1 MQVAL
6 KEAIE
11 QIKKAGFSHIKV
23 ELEGD
28 IGRDGEQECSDCYGE
43 GREDCDNCSGEG
55 YVETGQY
62 TRISDEPVREECDDC
77 YGDGRIDCSECGGS
91 GEMGNFMEEDTCEEY
106 MKSHVPSDVLDRLT
120 YGRFYEDG
128 SVDSE
133 FTFTVPIEAIEDVPV
148 WMKAFIA
155 LSDECG
161 GRLDV
166 RGAGLH
172 VGLIPTASNGVYP
185 SRARLDS
192 DGIANFK
199 SEMTKLLP
207 ALFFVASAGHQS
219 RDLGYRHA
227 SIGEDKYHAI
237 STHDDTSLEYRV
249 FETCYDKPEAFYDY
263 VKVIAN
269 SLKFYADPTLKVK
282 TLGKQFGFNDGD
294 NVARFYNTPEQL
306 RILNA
311 TIKHLKPRDKTYKK
325 LKEERGVR
333 FTISSLTQREKARM
347 SEIRNDYREYRRH
360 WLAKNGAP
368 LTERQEMDVNRLVT
382 DGYPRSEAVDLV
394 RGNQGTL
401 MSLTQFISEQLV
413 RNYDEVVAV

>member
-1 MQVAL
+1 MQTAL

-11 QIKKAGFSHIKV
+11 QIKTAGFSHIKV

-28 IGRDGEQECSDCYGE
+28 IGRDGEMECSDCYGN
-43 GREDCDNCSGEG
+43 GQEDCDDCGGEG
-55 YVETGQY
+55 YIGTGNY
-62 TRISDEPVREECDDC
+62 TRISDEEVKEECDNC
-77 YGDGRIDCSECGGS
+77 YGDGRVSCPTCDGS
-91 GEMGNFMEEDTCEEY
+91 GEMGNFMEEETCEEF
-106 MKSHVPSDVLDRLT
+106 MKNHVPSDVLDRLT

-148 WMKAFIA
+148 WMKAFTA
-155 LSDECG
+155 LADECG
-161 GRLDV
+161 GNLDV
-166 RGAGLH
+166 SGAGLH
-172 VGLIPTASNGVYP
+172 IAVLPDTSGGRYP
-185 SRARLDS
+185 CTGHLNSA
-192 DGIANFK
+192 GIANFK

-237 STHDDTSLEYRV
+237 STGDDRWLEYRV
-249 FETCYDKPEAFYDY
+249 FETCYDRPNAFYDY

-269 SLKFYADPTLKVK
+269 SLKFYADPSLKVK
-282 TLGKQFGFNDGD
+282 ALGKQFGFNDGD
-294 NVARFYNTPEQL
+294 TVARFYNTPEQL

-311 TIKHLKPRDKTYKK
+311 TIKHLKPRDKTFKK
-325 LKEERGVR
+325 LKEERGVK
-333 FTISSLTQREKARM
+333 FTISSLKQREKSKM
-347 SEIRNDYREYRRH
+347 VELRNEYREYRRH
-360 WLAKNGAP
+360 WVAVNGAP
-368 LTERQEMDVNRLVT
+368 LTDMQERDVNRLVL
-382 DGYPRSEAVDLV
+382 DGYDRNEAVDSV
-394 RGNQGTL
+394 RGHQGTL

>member
-11 QIKKAGFSHIKV
+11 SIKTAGFSHIKV
-23 ELEGD
+23 ELEAD
-28 IGRDGEQECSDCYGE
+28 IGRDGEIECDNCYGDGAEDCY
-43 GREDCDNCSGEG
+43 DCSGEG
-55 YVETGQY
+55 YIGTGVY
-62 TRISDEPVREECDDC
+62 TRISDEEVREECQTC
-77 YGDGRIDCSECGGS
+77 YGDGRTDCDSCAGTGNC
-91 GEMGNFMEEDTCEEY
+91 GNFMEEETCEEF
-106 MKSHVPSDVLDRLT
+106 MKDHVPGAVLDRLT

-133 FTFTVPIEAIEDVPV
+133 FTFTIPIEAIEDVPV
-148 WMKAFIA
+148 WIEAFKA
-155 LSDECG
+155 LSVECG

-166 RGAGLH
+166 GGAGLH
-172 VGLIPTASNGVYP
+172 IAVLPNGSGGRYP
-185 SRARLDS
+185 CGGHLDRA
-192 DGIANFK
+192 GIANFK

-207 ALFFVASAGHQS
+207 ALFFVASCGHQS

-227 SIGEDKYHAI
+227 TIGEDKYHAI
-237 STHDDTSLEYRV
+237 STGDDRWLEYRV

-269 SLKFYADPTLKVK
+269 SLKFYADSSLKVK
-282 TLGKQFGFNDGD
+282 ALGKKFGFNDGD
-294 NVARFYNTPEQL
+294 TLARFYNTPEQL

-333 FTISSLTQREKARM
+333 YTISSLTKRERIKMDELRQ
-347 SEIRNDYREYRRH
+347 EYREYRRH
-360 WLAKNGAP
+360 WVAANGAP
-368 LTERQEMDVNRLVT
+368 LTERQEEDVNRLVM
-382 DGYPRSEAVDLV
+382 DGYNRNEAVDIV

-413 RNYDEVVAV
+413 HNYDEVVAV